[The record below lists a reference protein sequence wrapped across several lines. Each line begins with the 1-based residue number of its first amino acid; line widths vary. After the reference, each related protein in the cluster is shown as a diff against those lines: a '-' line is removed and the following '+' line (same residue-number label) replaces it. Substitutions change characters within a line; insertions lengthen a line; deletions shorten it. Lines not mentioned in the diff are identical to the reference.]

1 MNSQLYTAAIKAHA
15 TEKNLY
21 FCTND
26 IIFPFF
32 NTWVVGKWNNFCLD
46 NTSMHINITI
56 LIHLHACR
64 HLATRWLVDK
74 HTHWKTHTAFL

>member
-32 NTWVVGKWNNFCLD
+32 NT
-46 NTSMHINITI
+46 
-56 LIHLHACR
+56 
-64 HLATRWLVDK
+64 
-74 HTHWKTHTAFL
+74 